1 MKKLLAL
8 LLVAG
13 VVLTGAIG
21 CGNTT
26 TKSGGTTD
34 KATVDKDKA
43 TVDKKTGG

>member
-21 CGNTT
+21 CGSTT
-26 TKSGGTTD
+26 TKSGTTP
-34 KATVDKDKA
+34 TPDKDKK
-43 TVDKKTGG
+43 TETDKKPGGS